1 MVPLI
6 SRVWNR
12 MRGRMQDQSGQSM
25 AEYAMILALVVVAIL
40 ATLTNLG
47 VAIQGVFQNIIT
59 KLGG

>member
-1 MVPLI
+1 
-6 SRVWNR
+6 
-12 MRGRMQDQSGQSM
+12 MQDQSGQSM